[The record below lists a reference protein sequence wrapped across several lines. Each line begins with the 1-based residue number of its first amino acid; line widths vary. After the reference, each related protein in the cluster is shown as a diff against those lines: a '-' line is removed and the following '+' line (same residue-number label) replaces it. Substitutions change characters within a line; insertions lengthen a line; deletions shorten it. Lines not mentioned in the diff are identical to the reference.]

1 MYNYTFV
8 LTSKIGQKM
17 LEGIFAIMCS
27 IYKSLARMYD
37 LVLNIASTKI
47 DFTESV
53 SSITGTIYVLMG
65 IFMLF
70 RITVSFLNMLIDP
83 DKINDKSAG
92 VSSIITRTLVAIV
105 LLIALKPGSFAFN
118 YLDKVE
124 SAVLEPDGL
133 LGNFIGSL
141 SYDSIDVE
149 EDNTESGVY
158 NCYFFEYTNGV
169 DSAKVFDAHHFKLS
183 SNRSYLG
190 SGATKV
196 NGTNY
201 YIEFLTDSISSG
213 GKTLNFSSYD
223 VTVSGEGVFNGCPTY
238 FVQSGLNNYDFSIR
252 HNKKIGLYSY
262 NFEVSSS
269 ETEFM
274 IDLGKYSTKHE
285 NAKYYNSEVE
295 NFTSAATT
303 YYSEYNDTNASD
315 DSLSF
320 ARGILKSFIT
330 SNGENI
336 NEITEKLL
344 LNSAGD
350 KEVFDAYKN
359 DKIDIDMFL
368 AFLVGLAIVV
378 YFIFICVDIII
389 RNLKLMLLQIIAP
402 IAVISY
408 IDPKDKIFSAWGK
421 MYLSTYADIFIK
433 LFAIGIVVNL
443 LDVVLGANTK
453 GFTLFYI
460 IALLIFI
467 KAIPSIINKIFGI
480 EVSAGSFKDIFNI
493 AKKGVTIGTG
503 ALAGGAVGLATGKGF
518 GGRASGLVRGALQGA
533 GSGYKGDVLGGAHKV
548 SAKNFKINDAKA
560 DGLGFFKRT
569 AASMAGTLGISPKTK
584 LDNKI
589 KEKVDNQKML
599 DDWRKQ
605 KDNVE
610 AMAEKN
616 NVISDLNTKL
626 ANGEI
631 AKADYKKIRE
641 AYIKWMTSK
650 DKNGNYIAKDK
661 TRFNY
666 NGQTYKNLKTGANE
680 TVDIEYKAGDAGKV
694 RQAMAVLQ
702 TTYNAKSALRK
713 ELRVKDENTGKLV
726 EAKMDTYQDYLDSED
741 RATQLRNLYERQITH
756 VQQSDEYTRAVAFD
770 EYSKK
775 S

>member
-1 MYNYTFV
+1 MNSYTFI

-47 DFTESV
+47 DFTESI

-70 RITVSFLNMLIDP
+70 RITVSFLNMLVDP
-83 DKINDKSAG
+83 DKVNDKSAG
-92 VSSIITRTLVAIV
+92 VSSIIIRTFVAIV

-118 YLDKVE
+118 FMDRLE

-141 SYDSIDVE
+141 SYDSIDIE

-158 NCYFFEYTNGV
+158 NCYFFEYTDGV

-190 SGATKV
+190 GSATKV
-196 NGTNY
+196 EGTNY
-201 YIEFLTDSISSG
+201 YIEFLTDSITSG
-213 GKTLNFSSYD
+213 GKTLNFSPYN

-238 FVQSGLNNYDFSIR
+238 FAQSGLNNYDFSIR

-285 NAKYYNSEVE
+285 KAKYYNSEVE
-295 NFTSAATT
+295 GFTSAATT

-315 DSLSF
+315 GSLSF

-350 KEVFDAYKN
+350 KEVFEAYVD

-368 AFLVGLAIVV
+368 ALIVGLAIVI
-378 YFIFICVDIII
+378 YFIFICVDVII
-389 RNLKLMLLQIIAP
+389 RSLKLMLLQIIAP

-408 IDPKDKIFSAWGK
+408 IDPKDKIFSSWGK

-467 KAIPSIINKIFGI
+467 KAIPSMINKIFGI
-480 EVSAGSFKDIFNI
+480 EVTAGSFKDVFNI

-503 ALAGGAVGLATGKGF
+503 ALAGGVVGLATGRGLGRISGF
-518 GGRASGLVRGALQGA
+518 ARGALQGA

-548 SAKNFKINDAKA
+548 SAKNFRINDAKA
-560 DGLGFFKRT
+560 NGLGFFRRT
-569 AASMAGTLGISPKTK
+569 AAEMAGTLGLSPKTK

-641 AYIKWMTSK
+641 EYIKWMTDK
-650 DKNGNYIAKDK
+650 DDDDNYIANTGK
-661 TRFNY
+661 RFNY
-666 NGQTYKNLKTGANE
+666 NGKTYKNLKTGLEE

-713 ELRVKDENTGKLV
+713 ELRVKDKETGKLV
-726 EAKMDTYQDYLDSED
+726 EAEMKTYQDYLDSED
-741 RATQLRNLYERQITH
+741 RATRLRNLYERQITN

>member
-1 MYNYTFV
+1 MNSYTFI

-47 DFTESV
+47 DFTESI

-70 RITVSFLNMLIDP
+70 RITVSFLNMLVDP
-83 DKINDKSAG
+83 DKVNDKSAG
-92 VSSIITRTLVAIV
+92 VSSIIIRTFVAIV

-118 YLDKVE
+118 FMDRLE

-141 SYDSIDVE
+141 SYDSIDIE

-158 NCYFFEYTNGV
+158 NCYFFEYTDGV

-190 SGATKV
+190 GSATKV
-196 NGTNY
+196 EGTNY
-201 YIEFLTDSISSG
+201 YIEFLTDSITSG
-213 GKTLNFSSYD
+213 GKTLNFSPYN

-238 FVQSGLNNYDFSIR
+238 FAQSGLNNYDFSIR

-285 NAKYYNSEVE
+285 KAKYYNSEVE
-295 NFTSAATT
+295 DFTSAATT

-315 DSLSF
+315 GSLSF

-350 KEVFDAYKN
+350 KEVFEAYVD

-368 AFLVGLAIVV
+368 ALIVGLAIVI
-378 YFIFICVDIII
+378 YFIFICVDVII
-389 RNLKLMLLQIIAP
+389 RSLKLMLLQIIAP

-408 IDPKDKIFSAWGK
+408 IDPKDKIFNSWGK

-467 KAIPSIINKIFGI
+467 KAIPSMINKIFGI
-480 EVSAGSFKDIFNI
+480 EVTAGSFKDVFNI
-493 AKKGVTIGTG
+493 AKKGVTTATG
-503 ALAGGAVGLATGKGF
+503 AVIGGFVGATTGKGL
-518 GGRASGLVRGALQGA
+518 GMVSGFARGALQGA

-548 SAKNFKINDAKA
+548 SAKNFRINDAKA
-560 DGLGFFKRT
+560 NGLGFFRRT
-569 AASMAGTLGISPKTK
+569 AAEMAGTLGFSPKTK

-631 AKADYKKIRE
+631 GKEEYKKIRE
-641 AYIKWMTSK
+641 RYIKWMTDK
-650 DKNGNYIAKDK
+650 DDNGNYIANKNGK
-661 TRFNY
+661 FNV
-666 NGQTYKNLKTGANE
+666 GSYKNLNTGE
-680 TVDIEYKAGDAGKV
+680 IVDGGQIEYKAGDAGKV
-694 RQAMAVLQ
+694 RQAMSVLQ

-713 ELRVKDENTGKLV
+713 ELRVKDENGRLV
-726 EAKMDTYQDYLDSED
+726 EAEMKTYQDYLDSED
-741 RATQLRNLYERQITH
+741 RATQLRNLYERQITN